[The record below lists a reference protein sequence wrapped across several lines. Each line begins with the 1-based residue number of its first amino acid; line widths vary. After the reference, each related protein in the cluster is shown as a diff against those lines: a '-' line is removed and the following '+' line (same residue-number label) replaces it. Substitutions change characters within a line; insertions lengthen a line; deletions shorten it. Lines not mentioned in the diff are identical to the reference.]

1 MVHVWFSL
9 GAICQ
14 EQFWWCSEVWRW
26 LRLEQLCYT
35 YVVQI
40 GVARYM
46 VCRFS
51 FCSAWVQLCKV
62 SVYVVNMCVLQGVA
76 RVHLVQLWFSFGLY
90 CGGLTVVGSVLVHEV
105 I

>member
-1 MVHVWFSL
+1 M
-9 GAICQ
+9 
-14 EQFWWCSEVWRW
+14 
-26 LRLEQLCYT
+26 
-35 YVVQI
+35 
-40 GVARYM
+40 
-46 VCRFS
+46 
-51 FCSAWVQLCKV
+51 